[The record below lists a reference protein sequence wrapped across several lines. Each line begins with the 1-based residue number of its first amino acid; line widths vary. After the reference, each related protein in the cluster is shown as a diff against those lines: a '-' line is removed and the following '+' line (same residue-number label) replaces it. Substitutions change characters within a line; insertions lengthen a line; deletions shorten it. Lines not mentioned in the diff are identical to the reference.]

1 MSETPAHEEAG
12 RSAAPASA
20 FRADFLDRLYIEDDP
35 PTALEAEVA
44 GPWAVHEL
52 AEGGFGLFRYW
63 ESPRSGDRPHA
74 RFRDRASAWLT
85 AAVLPTLGADAMVRI
100 DSEADAQGQFTLY
113 QGREEMG
120 RVAYFDEHLVA
131 ALNVAT
137 ELVRNPEGL
146 ALLLRA
152 AGPTAL
158 ELLGRRLSRWLSA
171 NGPGGG

>member
-1 MSETPAHEEAG
+1 MSETSTPEEAG
-12 RSAAPASA
+12 RSAESASA
-20 FRADFLDRLYIEDDP
+20 FRADFLDRLYLEDDP
-35 PTALEAEVA
+35 PTALEAEVS
-44 GPWAVHEL
+44 GPWTVHQL
-52 AEGGFGLFRYW
+52 TEGGFGLFRYW

-74 RFRDRASAWLT
+74 RFHDRTSAWLT

-100 DSEADAQGQFTLY
+100 DPEADAQGRFTLY

-120 RVAYFDEHLVA
+120 SVSYFDEHLVA

-137 ELVRNPEGL
+137 DLVRNPEGL

-158 ELLGRRLSRWLSA
+158 ELLGRRLSRWLASA
-171 NGPGGG
+171 ESGG